1 MKRVILVAAL
11 AFALVGCDGDDEPK
25 PMPTQATTS
34 PATTVPA
41 LSPTP
46 TPTPD
51 GVLVVPSRVWLV
63 EPTTGSV
70 RTLYE
75 SADQL
80 ASHARF
86 DGTVVE
92 VSAGLGT
99 PRFNF
104 DGSTAGPAAT
114 TSRCSA
120 PGGVVTIHGR
130 AYPGVDACG
139 SFSPDGNSM
148 LFQKDAGDV
157 QLPAGFSVSS
167 WDQWVLELATG
178 ETTELQRGLVHC
190 GGCDGKY
197 GPRWSP
203 TSRYVAYAELGGDL
217 RRFLSEV
224 GTGST
229 RQIGSGSDVT
239 LAPAWHP
246 TEDRIIYSQAAELS
260 GPAMYEDLTSGS
272 TQRSPLPWPV
282 AFDASGQYLYSPA
295 WGPSPKADAGM
306 TTIIDAGSFDTVA
319 DLPGAAPEWLMWRN
333 DAGAVVVG
341 AGGPV
346 AALQGAPGCSG
357 TAVYAGSATARCVE
371 GGRFGAPN
379 ADGTY
384 VAVAT
389 LVGTV
394 GHVKGPGFESITMA
408 RYRIE
413 LMDVRTGDVETLIPE
428 VISWDYQAPI
438 IGWNEGG
445 THFVVVAPAATG
457 L

>member
-1 MKRVILVAAL
+1 MKRLILLAAL
-11 AFALVGCDGDDEPK
+11 ALTVAGCDGDDEPD
-25 PMPTQATTS
+25 PTPTQTTSTATTAPS
-34 PATTVPA
+34 V
-41 LSPTP
+41 SPTP
-46 TPTPD
+46 TVTPD

-63 EPTTGSV
+63 EAPTGSV

-86 DGTVVE
+86 DGAVVE

-104 DGSTAGPAAT
+104 DGSTAALATT

-120 PGGVVTIHGR
+120 PGGVVTIDGR

-139 SFSPDGNSM
+139 FFSPDGEWM
-148 LFQKDAGDV
+148 LFEKDAGEV
-157 QLPAGFSVSS
+157 QVPAGFSVRS
-167 WDQWVLELATG
+167 WDQWVVDVATG
-178 ETTELQRGLVHC
+178 ETTELQKGLVHC
-190 GGCDGKY
+190 GGCDGRY

-203 TSRYVAYAELGGDL
+203 TGQYVAFAELGGDL

-224 GTGST
+224 ATGST
-229 RQIGSGSDVT
+229 RQIGAGSDVT

-246 TEDRIIYSQAAELS
+246 TEDRIVYSMGAELS
-260 GPAMYEDLTSGS
+260 GPAVYEDLGAGS
-272 TQRSPLPWPV
+272 KQQAPLSWPV

-306 TTIIDAGSFDTVA
+306 TTIIDADTFDTVA
-319 DLPGAAPEWLMWRN
+319 ELPGAAPEWLMWRT

-346 AALQGAPGCSG
+346 AALQGAPGCDG
-357 TAVYAGSATARCVE
+357 TAVYAGSSTARCVDT
-371 GGRFGAPN
+371 GRFGAPN
-379 ADGTY
+379 ADGTF
-384 VAVAT
+384 VAVAM
-389 LVGTV
+389 LRGTA
-394 GHVKGPGFESITMA
+394 GHVKGPGFESLTMA
-408 RYRIE
+408 RYSIE
-413 LMDVRTGDVETLIPE
+413 LMDVRTRDVRTLIPE
-428 VISWDYQAPI
+428 VISWDYQAPVI
-438 IGWNEGG
+438 RWNAEG